1 MTRRASIGIA
11 GLALLVATWAGP
23 LPRMAAGSFTSHML
37 MHVLVVAVAM
47 PLIAASLA
55 KPTPSR
61 PLPFVFPLIASIVD
75 FVVIWVWHMPLLHF
89 AASAYSSVMALQQA
103 SFAVVA
109 LFIWLVAFAGS
120 PLAGA
125 LELFFTSM
133 HMVLLGALLTLSQHP
148 LYNLLCLGGFGLD
161 PLTDQQL
168 GGALMLTIGGMVY
181 LFGGLF
187 FVQRVLRARPVT

>member
-1 MTRRASIGIA
+1 MNARTYIGLA
-11 GLALLVATWAGP
+11 GLVVLAATWAGP
-23 LPRMAAGSFTSHML
+23 LPRMAAGSFSSHML
-37 MHVLVVAVAM
+37 MHVLVVAVAV
-47 PLIAASLA
+47 PLIAAGFVKQTPLRSL
-55 KPTPSR
+55 
-61 PLPFVFPLIASIVD
+61 PLVFPLIASIVD
-75 FVVIWVWHMPLLHF
+75 FVVIWVWHMPVLHF
-89 AASAYSSVMALQQA
+89 AASVYPSVMALQQV

-133 HMVLLGALLTLSQHP
+133 HMVLLGALITLSQRP

-168 GGALMLTIGGMVY
+168 GGAIMLIFGGIVY
-181 LFGGLF
+181 LMGGLF
-187 FVQRVLRARPVT
+187 FVQRVLRARPAT

>member
-1 MTRRASIGIA
+1 
-11 GLALLVATWAGP
+11 
-23 LPRMAAGSFTSHML
+23 MAAGSFSSHML
-37 MHVLVVAVAM
+37 MHVLVVAVAV
-47 PLIAASLA
+47 PLIAAGFAKQTPLRSL
-55 KPTPSR
+55 
-61 PLPFVFPLIASIVD
+61 PLVFPLIASIVD
-75 FVVIWVWHMPLLHF
+75 FVVIWVWHMPVLHF
-89 AASAYSSVMALQQA
+89 AASVYPSVMALQQV

-133 HMVLLGALLTLSQHP
+133 HMVLLGALITLSQRP

-168 GGALMLTIGGMVY
+168 GGAIMLIFGGIVY
-181 LFGGLF
+181 LMGGLF
-187 FVQRVLRARPVT
+187 FVQRVLRARPAT